1 MAENLDAT
9 DAEEHVVY
17 DFNPNSLP
25 DDYLKAIGL
34 VITSGSQTDHIMR
47 DFIGC
52 LLGIDNAETIAL
64 GAHMSMPMKDD
75 IIRAIIEL
83 NAPSASEVDVLD
95 DILDTIRDAMALR
108 NAIAHNA
115 FAIHPA
121 TKEIYSMREKARG
134 SLQVDFTE
142 IKVDEVFAVADSVY
156 KAGMALQDFMIS
168 RHMGPIFRK
177 KPLREPLNRKKK
189 ARADRREKY
198 GEKY

>member
-1 MAENLDAT
+1 MAENLN
-9 DAEEHVVY
+9 AEEAEKLVVY

-34 VITSGSQTDHIMR
+34 VITGGSQTDHIMR

-75 IIRAIIEL
+75 IIRAIVEL

-95 DILDTIRDAMALR
+95 DILDTIKEAMALR

-115 FAIHPA
+115 FAIHPT

-134 SLQVDFTE
+134 SLQVDFTV
-142 IKVDEVFAVADSVY
+142 IKVDEIFAVADSVY
-156 KAGMALQDFMIS
+156 QAGMALQEFMIS
-168 RHMGPIFRK
+168 RQMGPIFRQK
-177 KPLREPLNRKKK
+177 ALHEPLNRKKK
-189 ARADRREKY
+189 ARADRRAKY